1 MIPVM
6 LQFQKLGISVG
17 VDLASLDVIPNSG
30 VAGPQR
36 CSSPTLLGFAKSFHK

>member
-6 LQFQKLGISVG
+6 LQFQRLGISVG
-17 VDLASLDVIPNSG
+17 GDLASLDVIRNSG